1 MKCNSQGRIAFGY
14 VYTTGAVYCIGEKI
28 CDSKLF

>member
-14 VYTTGAVYCIGEKI
+14 VYTTGAVYCIGEK
-28 CDSKLF
+28 SLHNA